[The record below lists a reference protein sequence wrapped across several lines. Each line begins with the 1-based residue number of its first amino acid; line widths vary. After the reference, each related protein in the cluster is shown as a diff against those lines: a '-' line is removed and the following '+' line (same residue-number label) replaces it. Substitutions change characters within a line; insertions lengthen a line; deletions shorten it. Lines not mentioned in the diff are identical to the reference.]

1 MPNPT
6 STLNAFQNALNE
18 LIGQPCWHVSAGAIG
33 SLASFDIGEKVKRDR
48 PLPFHNANLP
58 MELHKYQG
66 KYVFFLADCPWR
78 LDSAESIIASWQDNN
93 APDGRI
99 VTGLTQLQNTTI
111 TDITLTT
118 PALDLAITFSNGLTL
133 RIFPDQI
140 EENEADNYSLS
151 VAGGDAYIV
160 SADST
165 LIIE

>member
-1 MPNPT
+1 MSNLT
-6 STLNAFQNALNE
+6 SNVDALQTALNE

-48 PLPFHNANLP
+48 PLPFPNKNLP
-58 MELHKYQG
+58 MELHKFQG
-66 KYVFFLADCPWR
+66 QYVFFLADCPWR
-78 LDSAESIIASWQDNN
+78 LESTESIIASWQDSN

-99 VTGLTQLQNTTI
+99 VTGLTQLQDTTI
-111 TDITLTT
+111 TNITLTM

-151 VAGGDAYIV
+151 VAGGDVYIV